1 MVTPE
6 DDVSQSDEAATKSET
21 INGTTDD
28 GALPDSLDD
37 KETTDTNEAAA
48 SGNSDEGDADKT
60 TKDVNAA
67 PQASLEATSV
77 PPTVEPTTSTGTQ
90 DSPSKE
96 VKSSSP
102 SKATFVHDP
111 NKITLRF
118 LFAGRDGINV
128 IIDCKPNDTVGE
140 VKGALMSVWPESEL
154 VLLAKMFIVMV
165 DCQMFSL
172 PTQHTQNY

>member
-28 GALPDSLDD
+28 GALSDSLDD

-77 PPTVEPTTSTGTQ
+77 PPTVEPTTSQ